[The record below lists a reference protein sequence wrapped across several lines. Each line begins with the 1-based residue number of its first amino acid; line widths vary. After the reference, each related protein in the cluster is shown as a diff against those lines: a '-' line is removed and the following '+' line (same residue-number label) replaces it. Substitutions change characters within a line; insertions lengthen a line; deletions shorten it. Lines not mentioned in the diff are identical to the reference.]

1 MKASAVKTKT
11 KPNPRRVCADMAAA
25 EEGAPSHEEISEA
38 FVYQY
43 YHIMVNA
50 TDEAYRL
57 YVDGSVITRP
67 GGPHGTMLSFT
78 SLQAIKEHYL
88 ACEYKGTTYDV
99 LSVDSQRSLQD
110 GILIMVVGFLTGKDN
125 LKRKFSQTFYLAPQD
140 KAYVVVNDMYR
151 FVDEESSLPP
161 TVESVPEAQVAKPVD
176 EVSKTEPVQKVIDA
190 PAKKKSVNA
199 AEATPPVTSQKP
211 KEPIAETAA
220 DGAKKSYAAMVQSL
234 SRNAAPFQAKAAPVQ
249 KPRSMAPPPKARAAA
264 PAPAAVGKPE
274 KKSDQRIVDVDEPGT
289 SVFVSNLPMDARAP
303 QLYELFKGFG
313 PIKEG
318 GVQIRSSR
326 ASGRCFGFVSF
337 ESVASV
343 QSMLKAAKSNPFK
356 LGEHKLR
363 VKEKQGK
370 LSLFYDGSKPS
381 SGGRS
386 GGGSSKAQ
394 NGSVD
399 ESKTPTGSVDESKTP
414 SGSADGSK
422 SENGS
427 AAGGE
432 DDDGFKTITS
442 RRNRRGNGDK
452 KNSGTPKVKA

>member
-1 MKASAVKTKT
+1 D
-11 KPNPRRVCADMAAA
+11 VCVCGDMAAA
-25 EEGAPSHEEISEA
+25 EEGAVVHPSHEEISEA
-38 FVYQY
+38 FVNQY

-67 GGPHGTMLSFT
+67 GGRPHGPMLSFT

-88 ACEYKGTTYDV
+88 TCEYKGTTYDV

-151 FVDEESSLPP
+151 FVDEEGSSLPP
-161 TVESVPEAQVAKPVD
+161 TVVESGKWW
-176 EVSKTEPVQKVIDA
+176 SKSSCIHYF
-190 PAKKKSVNA
+190 N
-199 AEATPPVTSQKP
+199 
-211 KEPIAETAA
+211 
-220 DGAKKSYAAMVQSL
+220 VQSL

-264 PAPAAVGKPE
+264 PAPAVVGKPE
-274 KKSDQRIVDVDEPGT
+274 KKSDQRIVDEPGT
-289 SVFVSNLPMDARAP
+289 SVFVSNLPMDAKAP
-303 QLYELFKGFG
+303 QLYELFKDFG

-343 QSMLKAAKSNPFK
+343 QSMLKAAKTNPFK

-370 LSLFYDGSKPS
+370 LLFLEYDGKQ

-386 GGGSSKAQ
+386 GSKAQ

-452 KNSGTPKVKA
+452 KNSGTPKIRRFDHMVADLTREMTTFIILW

>member
-1 MKASAVKTKT
+1 
-11 KPNPRRVCADMAAA
+11 MAAA
-25 EEGAPSHEEISEA
+25 EEGAVVHPSHEEISEA
-38 FVYQY
+38 FVNQY

-67 GGPHGTMLSFT
+67 GGGPHGPMLSFT

-88 ACEYKGTTYDV
+88 TCEYKGTTYDV

-151 FVDEESSLPP
+151 FVDEEESSLPP
-161 TVESVPEAQVAKPVD
+161 TVVESVPEAEVAKPVD
-176 EVSKTEPVQKVIDA
+176 EVSKTEQVKKVIDDA
-190 PAKKKSVNA
+190 PAKKSVKA
-199 AEATPPVTSQKP
+199 AEAKKVVAGAAPPPVAAQKP

-249 KPRSMAPPPKARAAA
+249 KPRSMAPPAKARAAA
-264 PAPAAVGKPE
+264 PAPAVVGKPE
-274 KKSDQRIVDVDEPGT
+274 RKSDQRIVDEPGT
-289 SVFVSNLPMDARAP
+289 SVFVSNLPMDAKAP
-303 QLYELFKGFG
+303 QLYELFKDFG

-370 LSLFYDGSKPS
+370 LLFLEYDGSKQ

-386 GGGSSKAQ
+386 GSKAQ

-452 KNSGTPKVKA
+452 KNSVTPKVKA

>member
-1 MKASAVKTKT
+1 
-11 KPNPRRVCADMAAA
+11 MAAA
-25 EEGAPSHEEISEA
+25 EEGAVVHPSHEEISEA
-38 FVYQY
+38 FVNQY

-67 GGPHGTMLSFT
+67 GGGPHGPMLSFT

-88 ACEYKGTTYDV
+88 TCEYKGTTYDV

-151 FVDEESSLPP
+151 FVDEEESSLPP
-161 TVESVPEAQVAKPVD
+161 TVVESVPEA
-176 EVSKTEPVQKVIDA
+176 E
-190 PAKKKSVNA
+190 
-199 AEATPPVTSQKP
+199 
-211 KEPIAETAA
+211 
-220 DGAKKSYAAMVQSL
+220 VQSL

-249 KPRSMAPPPKARAAA
+249 KPRSMAPPAKARAAA
-264 PAPAAVGKPE
+264 PAPAVVGKPE
-274 KKSDQRIVDVDEPGT
+274 RKSDQRIVDEPGT
-289 SVFVSNLPMDARAP
+289 SVFVSNLPMDAKAP
-303 QLYELFKGFG
+303 QLYELFKDFG

-370 LSLFYDGSKPS
+370 LLFLEYDGSKQ

-386 GGGSSKAQ
+386 GSKAQ

-452 KNSGTPKVKA
+452 KNSVTPKVKA

>member
-1 MKASAVKTKT
+1 
-11 KPNPRRVCADMAAA
+11 MAAA
-25 EEGAPSHEEISEA
+25 EEGAVVHPSHEEISEA
-38 FVYQY
+38 FVNQY

-67 GGPHGTMLSFT
+67 GGRPHGPMLSFT

-88 ACEYKGTTYDV
+88 TCEYKGTTYDV

-151 FVDEESSLPP
+151 FVDEEGSSLPP
-161 TVESVPEAQVAKPVD
+161 TVVESEAEVAKPVD
-176 EVSKTEPVQKVIDA
+176 EVSKTEPVQKVIDDA
-190 PAKKKSVNA
+190 PAKKSVKA
-199 AEATPPVTSQKP
+199 AEAKKVVAGAAPAPVAAQKP

-264 PAPAAVGKPE
+264 PAPAVVGKPE
-274 KKSDQRIVDVDEPGT
+274 KKSDQRIVDEPGT
-289 SVFVSNLPMDARAP
+289 SVFVSNLPMDAKAP
-303 QLYELFKGFG
+303 QLYELFKDFG

-343 QSMLKAAKSNPFK
+343 QSMLKAAKTNPFK

-363 VKEKQGK
+363 VKEKQVE
-370 LSLFYDGSKPS
+370 YDGKQ

-386 GGGSSKAQ
+386 GSKAQ